1 MIKILLYFSRFFVGI
16 LFIFSGLIKG
26 NDPLGFSYKLEE
38 YFEKFSEILK
48 EENLIFVSGIM
59 DFFANFSLSLAI
71 IIVIAEI
78 ALGVLLITGSYIK
91 KVAWL
96 SLLLIV
102 FFTFLTFVSWKFELV
117 KSCGCFGD
125 AIPLTPYQSFIKDL
139 ILLIFIVFIFINRKN
154 IEPLLDKNY
163 NLIALFCS
171 VGVSFIFTWYC
182 YQHLPV
188 KDFLAY
194 AKGKRLLPQ
203 MEVVK
208 GNPLTLYVF
217 KDKSTGEEV
226 KFKNYPVDYDN
237 WEYISFENISGELT
251 LLEIERKGVEN
262 NFVLKIPSKYT
273 NEWKIVSTT
282 SEMYTPDIE
291 PKIQQLSAQALDGS
305 ETDYILDI
313 LNDSTYQFLL
323 VIRQLKSLGNFE
335 KTNMGLKFIANSK
348 GEKLLEQIK
357 ELYSQA
363 KKEDVKFYA
372 LCSEG
377 DFEKIKS
384 FKMENNFDFPIYSS
398 DDTELKTMI
407 RSSPGLFFMQGD
419 SVIQKWHH
427 NDFPRFKK
435 VKNKYLNL

>member
-1 MIKILLYFSRFFVGI
+1 MIKILLYLSRFFVGI

-48 EENLIFVSGIM
+48 EENLSFVAGIM

-182 YQHLPV
+182 YQHLPI

-194 AKGKRLLPQ
+194 AKVKRLLPQ

-251 LLEIERKGVEN
+251 LFEIERKGVEN

-348 GEKLLEQIK
+348 REF
-357 ELYSQA
+357 SR
-363 KKEDVKFYA
+363 
-372 LCSEG
+372 
-377 DFEKIKS
+377 
-384 FKMENNFDFPIYSS
+384 N
-398 DDTELKTMI
+398 
-407 RSSPGLFFMQGD
+407 
-419 SVIQKWHH
+419 
-427 NDFPRFKK
+427 
-435 VKNKYLNL
+435 